1 MKGQTGYR
9 RLLFASTD
17 KGFGKW
23 CFEVRKSK
31 AFMKMYSLLSDESRL
46 WHLAEYQERKKLL
59 GQLSFVKSQLNDEEE
74 AYLSLILSWKE
85 KLDHRV
91 AAGDRVF
98 AIWKD
103 AEELLIDEFR
113 TKTIDIPS
121 LLKRSRE
128 RLGMSKTEIAAI
140 IGISPK
146 VYSNYEKGGTNNCLA
161 LFSLIILLCGID
173 FAFIGFHASLIERF

>member
-9 RLLFASTD
+9 RLLFAPTE

-23 CFEVRKSK
+23 CLEVRKSK

-59 GQLSFVKSQLNDEEE
+59 GQLSLIRSQLSDDEE
-74 AYLSLILSWKE
+74 AYLSLVLSGKE

-91 AAGDRVF
+91 AAGDRLF

-121 LLKRSRE
+121 LLKQSRE
-128 RLGMSKTEIAAI
+128 RLGLSKAEI
-140 IGISPK
+140 S
-146 VYSNYEKGGTNNCLA
+146 
-161 LFSLIILLCGID
+161 IILGVSTKAYSYYENGRSGIRGSLLWLVLSLLCD
-173 FAFIGFHASLIERF
+173 SNNT